1 MTTEDTEKE
10 KGLKPKTV
18 IGIVA
23 VVIVAALSAY
33 VFYDFNG
40 HSFDVSDREVLLIM
54 TDSMDGDNTEYKIHS
69 FPKNTLVMVKHLS
82 EEEKQDIQI
91 GDVISFHYES
101 ILIHHRVIELHMDQG
116 YVNTQGDNRTV
127 RELVYLSDVNGE
139 VIGTSYWLGVLTA
152 FVKTYFFFI
161 LAAFCVLM
169 ALWIVR
175 DEFPRKKLPEEV

>member
-10 KGLKPKTV
+10 KRLKPKTV

-40 HSFDVSDREVLLIM
+40 HSFDPTNREVILIL
-54 TDSMDGDNTEYKIHS
+54 TNSMDGDSTEYEIHS

-101 ILIHHRVIELHMDQG
+101 ILVHHRVVELHIDDG
-116 YVNTQGDNRTV
+116 YVNTQGDNLKTK
-127 RELVYLSDVNGE
+127 ELVYLSDINGE
-139 VIGTSYWLGVLTA
+139 VIGTNYWLGVLTA

-161 LAAFCVLM
+161 LAAFCVIM